1 MKLLLVRY
9 SIACLRLFVVILQDL
24 HSLQR
29 FFYHSVDHWG
39 IKLYPSHQ
47 FPQVAYLWLVR
58 YRNACL
64 RLIVVILQDLH
75 CLQRF
80 YHNLII
86 GVLYF
91 TILSIFTFSE
101 AFVVIL
107 LSIFTFSEAFVS
119 EIQKCLP
126 EAICCYITRFTLF
139 TEILSQLLSL
149 VYYTLPSYQF
159 SQLVERFLVIYRNAC
174 LSLFVVVIQD
184 LHCLQIFY
192 RNIDHWGIELYHH
205 TKCHI

>member
-101 AFVVIL
+101 AFV
-107 LSIFTFSEAFVS
+107 S

-139 TEILSQLLSL
+139 TEILSQ
-149 VYYTLPSYQF
+149 
-159 SQLVERFLVIYRNAC
+159 
-174 LSLFVVVIQD
+174 
-184 LHCLQIFY
+184 H
-192 RNIDHWGIELYHH
+192 
-205 TKCHI
+205 